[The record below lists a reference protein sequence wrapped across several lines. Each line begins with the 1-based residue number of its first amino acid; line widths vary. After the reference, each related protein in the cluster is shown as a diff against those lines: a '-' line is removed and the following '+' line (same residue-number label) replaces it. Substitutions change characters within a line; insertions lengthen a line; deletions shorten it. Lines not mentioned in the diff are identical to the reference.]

1 MSDLDEMELDVTLLH
16 NKAFNVESLE
26 FMKRKYS
33 RFPELKKEIDKQ
45 IKEIKENEHD
55 R

>member
-16 NKAFNVESLE
+16 NKAFNIESLE
-26 FMKRKYS
+26 FMKRKYN
-33 RFPELKKEIDKQ
+33 RYPDLIKEIDEQ
-45 IKEIKENEHD
+45 IKEKRENEHD

>member
-1 MSDLDEMELDVTLLH
+1 MSDLDEIELDVTLLH
-16 NKAFNVESLE
+16 NKAFNIESLE
-26 FMKRKYS
+26 FMKRKYR
-33 RFPELKKEIDKQ
+33 RFPDLIKEIDKQ